1 MKKFGSSG
9 KSYSDLLTILLVI
22 IILAILGLMGY
33 FGYKAYNKKS
43 VDTKAQTSY
52 EQFIN
57 SRPKPVAKTNKNTT
71 EVDSGEEERADI
83 SGMVDTTPSPSEVS
97 QNPEEYTE
105 RTSQR
110 GSTTETRERP
120 AKQYLDAYEIIGAI
134 DIPKTKCQY
143 PILGKLTVD
152 SLTKSV
158 AVLDIVSNPELG
170 KVIDLNVPGTNAFI
184 LGHNYRNGQF
194 FSNNENLATGDKIY
208 ITDVFGDKIE
218 YTIYTMYY
226 TSSDDASFMGR
237 ELDPNVREITLQ
249 TCNDDS
255 SQRLIIQARDTGL

>member
-1 MKKFGSSG
+1 MKKKFGSG
-9 KSYSDLLTILLVI
+9 KSYSDILTILLVI
-22 IILAILGLMGY
+22 IILAIIALMGY
-33 FGYKAYNKKS
+33 FGYKAYSKKS
-43 VDTKAQTSY
+43 VDTAAQNSY
-52 EQFIN
+52 EEFIN
-57 SRPKPVAKTNKNTT
+57 SRPKTVAKAKNSNTT
-71 EVDSGEEERADI
+71 VVDEGEERADL
-83 SGMVDTTPSPSEVS
+83 SGMIDTPSPSDVT
-97 QNPEEYTE
+97 QNPEEYA
-105 RTSQR
+105 TSRSSQ
-110 GSTTETRERP
+110 GGQTTETRERP
-120 AKQYLDAYEIIGAI
+120 AKQYLDAYEVIGAI

-194 FSNNENLATGDKIY
+194 FSNNENLAIGDKIY